1 MLTHSLSLSQVS
13 QRMRLENE
21 QLVEWTK
28 RVQKATKDNVSAML
42 LATPPP
48 PESPSVPGD
57 EARTTFQQNLVKYLT
72 ERNAAGVVQL
82 DLGAGRGDGVLMMY
96 LFPPGELAE
105 AYLKNAAMELDMS
118 AEENYLLVVLI
129 QE

>member
-1 MLTHSLSLSQVS
+1 
-13 QRMRLENE
+13 MRLENE

-48 PESPSVPGD
+48 PDAGD
-57 EARTTFQQNLVKYLT
+57 EPRTTFQQNLVKYLT